1 MYARDAF
8 GPQPLVATCGLLAVL
23 AAGCGRNPDRTTQAD
38 NRPGVENKPL
48 SMSSQ
53 MSSQERKPI
62 DLTGCLQKL
71 SGSYLILDINRGT
84 PGTHATDKQGDDSAI
99 AARERSNVRQAYHL
113 SAGDKNRLEKLVGKQ
128 VKVSGTVTESADQI
142 ARDERRG
149 NDLVMVGTSGVQDSE
164 AERAR
169 IKPGDLARVDV
180 ASIQQVGEGCGE
192 GR

>member
-23 AAGCGRNPDRTTQAD
+23 AAGCGRNPDWTTQAD
-38 NRPGVENKPL
+38 NRPGVENTPV

-53 MSSQERKPI
+53 EKKPI

-71 SGSYLILDINRGT
+71 SGSYLIIDINRRS
-84 PGTHATDKQGDDSAI
+84 PGTHATDKQGDDSAL
-99 AARERSNVRQAYHL
+99 AARERSNVRQAYSL
-113 SAGDKNRLEKLVGKQ
+113 SAGDKNSLEKLVGKQ

-142 ARDERRG
+142 AWDERRG

-164 AERAR
+164 AARAR
-169 IKPGDLARVDV
+169 IKPGDLTRVDV
-180 ASIQQVGEGCGE
+180 ASIQQVGEGCGA

>member
-1 MYARDAF
+1 MNARNAF

-23 AAGCGRNPDRTTQAD
+23 AAGCGRNPDRTTLAH

-48 SMSSQ
+48 S

-71 SGSYLILDINRGT
+71 SGSYLILDINRGS
-84 PGTHATDKQGDDSAI
+84 PGTPATDKQGDDSTL

-113 SAGDKNRLEKLVGKQ
+113 RAGDKNSLEKLVGKQ

-164 AERAR
+164 ADRTR